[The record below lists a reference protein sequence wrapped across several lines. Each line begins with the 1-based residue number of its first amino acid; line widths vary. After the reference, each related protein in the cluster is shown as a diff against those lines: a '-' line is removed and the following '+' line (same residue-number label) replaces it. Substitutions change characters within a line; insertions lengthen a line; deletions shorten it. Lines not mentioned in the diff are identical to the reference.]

1 MMGLEKNRKK
11 KMIDTFIEMEITIK
25 GDQGMK
31 IHSMIIE
38 IKDLIEIETINNYK
52 WLQISY

>member
-52 WLQISY
+52 